1 MAKQNGIIKLRGTI
15 GGITFYKSKDGN
27 LAREKGGLDAK
38 RIATDPAFA
47 RTRENGAEFG
57 RAGNAGKL
65 LRKALRS
72 VMQNASDSRVT
83 SRMTQEMMKVVK
95 ADATSVRGM
104 RNVLDGELELL
115 TGFEFNANAG
125 LSSTLFA
132 EYVPSIDR
140 ATGELSVEF
149 PPFISTVGIAA
160 PAGATHFRISIAG
173 AAIDFETQEIE
184 SLTDNTGILSF
195 SNSVIPAPIS
205 LSVVLTEN
213 SANPLFLALG
223 IEFFQEVNGQFYSLK
238 NGAYNGLAL
247 VKISGV

>member
-1 MAKQNGIIKLRGTI
+1 MARQNGIIKLKGTI
-15 GGITFYKSKDGN
+15 GGITFYKSKEGN
-27 LAREKGGLDAK
+27 FAREKGGLDAK

-65 LRKALRS
+65 VRKALRN

-83 SRMTQEMMKVVK
+83 SRLTQEMMKVVK

-115 TGFEFNANAG
+115 TGFEFNVNAS
-125 LSSTLFA
+125 LSNTLFA
-132 EYVPSIDR
+132 EFLTNIDR
-140 ATGELSVEF
+140 ATGVLDVQM
-149 PPFISTVGIAA
+149 PPFISAEGIAA
-160 PAGATHFRISIAG
+160 PAGATHFKISIGG

-184 SLTDNTGILSF
+184 SLTDSTGIIPF
-195 SNSVIPAPIS
+195 SNDIMAAPIL
-205 LSVVLTEN
+205 LSVVLTA
-213 SANPLFLALG
+213 SSTDPLFLALG